1 MSVDFDSILERKK
14 EYNKYKNYSLLVADL
29 IQKSLYLKDTEKD
42 THLKQCGTRLFFK
55 DNTLVAA
62 NFCRER
68 ICPMCQYRRSMKLFA
83 EMLKCAELME
93 NDGYRFIHIVLT
105 IPNCTH
111 SELNDTVDILYK
123 SFGKFMKYKSVKKA
137 FKGSLRALEISYN
150 AGNCTFHPHLH
161 CLFAVKKSYFNDS
174 KVYLSYEKIRSIWS
188 NCCNYDKLL
197 QVSVSAVKSG
207 DWQGVAEV
215 TKYCVKPFDYSQDTV
230 SGLAILDALGYTL
243 KGRRFLQKY
252 GIIQKYY
259 KIASSSVTQSE
270 KEMSG
275 NDDIIEQMFD
285 FALIWNGKKYEI
297 EKGGY

>member
-1 MSVDFDSILERKK
+1 M
-14 EYNKYKNYSLLVADL
+14 
-29 IQKSLYLKDTEKD
+29 
-42 THLKQCGTRLFFK
+42 
-55 DNTLVAA
+55 
-62 NFCRER
+62 
-68 ICPMCQYRRSMKLFA
+68 
-83 EMLKCAELME
+83 
-93 NDGYRFIHIVLT
+93 
-105 IPNCTH
+105 
-111 SELNDTVDILYK
+111 
-123 SFGKFMKYKSVKKA
+123 
-137 FKGSLRALEISYN
+137 
-150 AGNCTFHPHLH
+150 
-161 CLFAVKKSYFNDS
+161 
-174 KVYLSYEKIRSIWS
+174 
-188 NCCNYDKLL
+188 